1 MIIICQDEA
10 FVLQGGSSE
19 VDEEAFGEA
28 RGFEVVDDLGF
39 FVSGEGLERFQFDD
53 YVAETNEVC
62 AVYALKFFALVADDE
77 VAFAFIWDRRSLK
90 LHL

>member
-1 MIIICQDEA
+1 MIIFCQDEA

-39 FVSGEGLERFQFDD
+39 FASGEGLQGFQFDD

-62 AVYALKFFALVADDE
+62 AVYALKFFATVADDE
-77 VAFAFIWDRRSLK
+77 VALTLIRDRRGLK